1 MEYHNITETAVVFN
15 DNNTQLEYFL
25 WVNIS

>member
-15 DNNTQLEYFL
+15 DNDTQLEYFL